1 MTWIVEGT
9 DAALY
14 ITPPTN
20 AFYANL
26 SMYIISRNLLRTQS
40 RSGAQK
46 RVSVTREATHTT
58 GEQAFASRGGLFHD
72 SALPRSNIFFFI
84 GTISVA
90 VGDLAYTDVP
100 VNKAIPFTITTP
112 YPPETQISFAP
123 YSTGFTFSP
132 LQIGLGSGTT
142 SASFTATPTQT
153 GSQTIQWG
161 VFGDDADKYTP
172 LDTIT
177 FNVEQG
183 SFTIN
188 YPSTCSHSTITDSL
202 NSPFIDL
209 MIRSL

>member
-1 MTWIVEGT
+1 MTPLCR
-9 DAALY
+9 AL
-14 ITPPTN
+14 T
-20 AFYANL
+20 F
-26 SMYIISRNLLRTQS
+26 
-40 RSGAQK
+40 
-46 RVSVTREATHTT
+46 
-58 GEQAFASRGGLFHD
+58 
-72 SALPRSNIFFFI
+72 FFFI